1 MSNFTTCGAFALPMI
16 VCLSACDGAPV
27 PQARPQTMPT
37 ILLTSPLARTTAR
50 PAAPAP
56 APDPARAASAP

>member
-1 MSNFTTCGAFALPMI
+1 
-16 VCLSACDGAPV
+16 
-27 PQARPQTMPT
+27 MPT

-56 APDPARAASAP
+56 APAPAPDPDPDPARATSAP